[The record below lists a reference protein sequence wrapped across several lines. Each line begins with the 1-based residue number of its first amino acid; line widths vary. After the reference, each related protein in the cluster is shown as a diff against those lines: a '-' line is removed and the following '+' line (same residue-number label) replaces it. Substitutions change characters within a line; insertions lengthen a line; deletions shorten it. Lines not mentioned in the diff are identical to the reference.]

1 VQQTHVSKTT
11 IRVATKEDILGI
23 LVLAK
28 EFSKEAPKTHKWN
41 MEKTTQF
48 IVSAIENTNM
58 EIFLSEKDNDITG
71 AMVCLVTEMYMSNTI
86 VASDLAWFVSK
97 EARGNSSSI
106 KLLKTFEDWGRS
118 KGADYL
124 GMADIEG
131 IGNLSELYTRLGY
144 SISETTYIK
153 EA

>member
-1 VQQTHVSKTT
+1 
-11 IRVATKEDILGI
+11 
-23 LVLAK
+23 
-28 EFSKEAPKTHKWN
+28 

>member
-1 VQQTHVSKTT
+1 MQQTPGSKTT
-11 IRVATKEDILGI
+11 IRAATNEDIIGI

-41 MEKTTQF
+41 MEKTTKF

-58 EIFLSEKDNDITG
+58 EIFLSEKNNEITG
-71 AMVCLVTEMYMSNTI
+71 FIVGLVTEVYMSNTTI
-86 VASDLAWFVSK
+86 ASELAWFVSK
-97 EARGNSSSI
+97 DARRSSASI
-106 KLLKTFEDWGRS
+106 KLLKKFEDWGRS

-124 GMADIEG
+124 AMADIEG
-131 IGNLSELYTRLGY
+131 IENLSKLYTRLGY
-144 SISETTYIK
+144 SISETTYLK